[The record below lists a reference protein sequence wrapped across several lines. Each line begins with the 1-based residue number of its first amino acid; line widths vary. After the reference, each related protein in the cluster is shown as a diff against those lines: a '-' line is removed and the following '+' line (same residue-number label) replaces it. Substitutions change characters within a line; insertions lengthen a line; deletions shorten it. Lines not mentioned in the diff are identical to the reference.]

1 VPEDESIS
9 MLDLENSLSVRKG
22 SAMKIRE
29 LIASLQTMNPERD
42 AFVVLFK
49 VDGTG
54 DVFDL
59 EEISNNDGD
68 AQLEIY
74 EEEPEDEEEDED
86 DTE

>member
-1 VPEDESIS
+1 
-9 MLDLENSLSVRKG
+9 
-22 SAMKIRE
+22 MKIRQ

-54 DVFDL
+54 EVFDL

-74 EEEPEDEEEDED
+74 EEDLEDEEPVAEE
-86 DTE
+86 TEPA